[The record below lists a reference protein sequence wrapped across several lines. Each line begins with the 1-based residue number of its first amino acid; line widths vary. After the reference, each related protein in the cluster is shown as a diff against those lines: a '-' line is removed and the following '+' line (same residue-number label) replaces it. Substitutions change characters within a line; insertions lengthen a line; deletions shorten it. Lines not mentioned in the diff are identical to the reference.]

1 MNEKPKVSVII
12 PSYNAKER
20 LEGSLFSL
28 TLQET
33 DIPFE
38 VIVADNGSTDDTMEM
53 LENIE
58 VNFPFKKVRIPVNQ
72 GIAKGRNHAIRE
84 AEGDLLIFHDSDMLA
99 EPRFIQKHA
108 EAHADREDLVICGV
122 CWKRIYRYFYKAFDK
137 DHMKRLKKQGLYK
150 RKMEDKTPLLSLEEV
165 ENGAFLEKSFDLQ
178 SEFIDILKDIL
189 ETYHYDLGSYELP
202 WRFFITNNSSVKRKH
217 VMALGMF
224 DENIVRYGFEDYDLG
239 IRLNQLGLSF
249 ELREDIMS
257 VHQEHPSNLTSFDD
271 IKYNILYMCEKYN
284 NIDSIDVHLAFSG
297 PFSHTVT
304 NDIVKEVRQLRE
316 NPAFDDLLSYFLELL
331 HLITERNVGIKRDK
345 KDMLTA
351 KHVPLKK
358 LAEAAQLAREE
369 YGCMVLVEAIQGL
382 TKELLRVDL
391 FQVDV
396 L

>member
-38 VIVADNGSTDDTMEM
+38 VIVADNGSTDGTMEM

-369 YGCMVLVEAIQGL
+369 YGCKVLVEAIQGL

>member
-1 MNEKPKVSVII
+1 
-12 PSYNAKER
+12 
-20 LEGSLFSL
+20 
-28 TLQET
+28 
-33 DIPFE
+33 
-38 VIVADNGSTDDTMEM
+38 MEM

-108 EAHADREDLVICGV
+108 EAHADRESLVICGV
-122 CWKRIYRYFYKAFDK
+122 CWKRIYRYFYTAFDK